1 VTLVTTRTRSEQ
13 DKIASL
19 TAHTRAHL
27 LLLLDA
33 HPNLVVTSGRRSP
46 QHNREVG
53 GAQHS
58 WHLKGRA
65 VDLTGPLYDLQV
77 AAQTAWRQRIG
88 RECTGPEEVLL
99 EHSGEPRQHLHVAW

>member
-1 VTLVTTRTRSEQ
+1 MISRTAVER

-19 TAHTRAHL
+19 TPHTRAHL

-33 HPNLVVTSGRRSP
+33 HPLLRVSSGRRSP
-46 QHNREVG
+46 QHNKDVG
-53 GAQHS
+53 GSSHS

-65 VDLTGPLYDLQV
+65 VDLTGPLYDLQL

-88 RECTGPEEVLL
+88 RACTGPEEVLL
-99 EHSGEPRQHLHVAW
+99 EHSGQPRQHLHVAW